1 MLTSTTLSKI
11 NIIYAVR
18 FLILLTLATAAP
30 LIGLHSQW
38 LTGPIVNMA
47 LILAVYL
54 LGIRG
59 ALLIGILPST
69 IALGTGLL
77 PAILAP
83 MIPFII
89 ISNTLLI
96 LVIDYFRK
104 FTDNELKI
112 KNYNIGLFFAAGIKY
127 LFLFITSGIV
137 INLLLKESLASK
149 VSQLMSWP
157 QFFTA
162 IIGGILA
169 WGALKFLK
177 NKNDIQS

>member
-1 MLTSTTLSKI
+1 MLQTTTLSKI
-11 NIIYAVR
+11 NITYAVK
-18 FLILLTLATAAP
+18 FLTLLTLATAAP
-30 LIGLHSQW
+30 LVGLHSQW

-54 LGIRG
+54 LGVRG

-77 PAILAP
+77 PAVLAP

-96 LVIDYFRK
+96 LVIDFFK
-104 FTDNELKI
+104 KLSGAELDI
-112 KNYNIGLFFAAGIKY
+112 KNYGIGLFFAAGIKY
-127 LFLFITSGIV
+127 LFLFVTSGVV
-137 INLLLKESLASK
+137 INLLLQQSLAIQ
-149 VSQLMSWP
+149 VAQLMSWP

-162 IIGGILA
+162 VIGGILA
-169 WGALKFLK
+169 WGSLKLL
-177 NKNDIQS
+177 NR